1 MTADIHQLPEPMS
14 ALAERIRTAHDRA
27 ERGKMEWAEGR
38 ADEAYAL
45 AEARARFPKDNNSF
59 SIWLAEN
66 GLNFYGHHDQP
77 AMIHLAQHFPTRA
90 DLVHVF
96 NLCAEDQSRP
106 STIWSTV
113 KRVEFAVSTLNKTSE
128 KGSPVTGEPPPDST
142 PKAEVTVFPSPQP
155 STAPSDTGIVPTTE
169 AGPPKLNKQHAFHDL
184 PRGAEI
190 AKTFLRP
197 DASARIGRVI
207 KARHGKEIWNLI
219 LQCYDAGFL
228 RDSTYAPGG
237 TPNLSLML
245 LFPRTPVSYAKRYMV
260 TDQKDRD
267 TIRER
272 IIPAAMAHRD
282 ELLAAPD
289 KLEQIVQKYERANR
303 EQAVAKVREQRLA
316 TARQNLDPTQPEV
329 ILYGHHFWP
338 ILDIDDPDQR
348 YDYATLTAAAWFF
361 ADALSLAM
369 AKTED
374 NSPRSCGMK
383 IRFLVK
389 RFSLF
394 NKTTDPHDPVRA
406 RWLKLFSLVHEMT
419 RLLEKHGHDAATG
432 NRMPFLPN
440 ED

>member
-1 MTADIHQLPEPMS
+1 MSIERDWLDGLKAIDEQYPEAQAALGRWDRVGKGLLAGRMKCPADQEYGDWLDTTGYRVIKDDERQDSMWLSLNSVTVLP
-14 ALAERIRTAHDRA
+14 ALRETRI
-27 ERGKMEWAEGR
+27 GNPC
-38 ADEAYAL
+38 
-45 AEARARFPKDNNSF
+45 RARRH
-59 SIWLAEN
+59 IREN
-66 GLNFYGHHDQP
+66 IP
-77 AMIHLAQHFPTRA
+77 ALYSQCQDVR
-90 DLVHVF
+90 
-96 NLCAEDQSRP
+96 
-106 STIWSTV
+106 
-113 KRVEFAVSTLNKTSE
+113 
-128 KGSPVTGEPPPDST
+128 PVTDTSVTDSEST
-142 PKAEVTVFPSPQP
+142 HETNVTVFPSPQP
-155 STAPSDTGIVPTTE
+155 PTALPDVRIVHTAESRP
-169 AGPPKLNKQHAFHDL
+169 AKLNKQHAFYDL
-184 PRGAEI
+184 PRGDEI
-190 AKTFLRP
+190 ARTLLSKEAP
-197 DASARIGRVI
+197 HRIGRSI
-207 KARHGKEIWNLI
+207 NARGGKEIWSLI

-228 RDSTYAPGG
+228 RNSKYSPGG
-237 TPNLSLML
+237 TGQLSLML
-245 LFPRTPVSYAKRYMV
+245 LFPHAPVTYAKRYLV
-260 TDQKDRD
+260 TDQKDRSF
-267 TIRER
+267 IRER
-272 IIPAAMAHRD
+272 IIPAAMAYRD

-289 KLEQIVQKYERANR
+289 SLEQIVQKYERTNR
-303 EQAVAKVREQRLA
+303 EQATAKIRERRLA

-432 NRMPFLPN
+432 NRMPLLPI